1 MRKSTEHP
9 SGTINDT
16 RMTRAQRLALE
27 KIAQSLAEVCVRNA
41 LENLHAGIFP
51 SSQTGDYSDVTVV
64 TPYGEIP
71 WNQLAR
77 ISDEEMK
84 PLMIDIVN
92 KDLLLSAFPGGAGRR
107 VGSDPTMESPQARS
121 GSDDRCASSPRFRPF
136 RDYSRHTYI
145 GPY

>member
-16 RMTRAQRLALE
+16 RTTRAQRLALE
-27 KIAQSLAEVCVRNA
+27 RIAQSMVEVCVRNA

-71 WNQLAR
+71 WSQLGR

-92 KDLLLSAFPGGAGRR
+92 KTFTFLRF
-107 VGSDPTMESPQARS
+107 MEE
-121 GSDDRCASSPRFRPF
+121 
-136 RDYSRHTYI
+136 
-145 GPY
+145 